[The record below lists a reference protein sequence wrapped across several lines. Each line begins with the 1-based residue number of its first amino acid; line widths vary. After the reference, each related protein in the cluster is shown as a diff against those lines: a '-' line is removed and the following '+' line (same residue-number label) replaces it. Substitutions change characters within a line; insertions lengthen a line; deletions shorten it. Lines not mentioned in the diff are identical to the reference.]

1 MKKKLLPICA
11 MALLTVGYSS
21 VASASTGTLTK
32 EEAAQVQSDVA
43 KKEAAIQE
51 QQKNDVEKKQAAQ
64 VQEKSDMAKKEEAI
78 KAEKKSEEEKKR
90 IAQEQLKSDMAKKEV
105 AIKDGQKNDA
115 VKKEVAKP
123 VVQGEKLPNTASNN
137 VAMMAL
143 SACLVGIGTLFG
155 LNRRNKV
162 KA

>member
-21 VASASTGTLTK
+21 VASADTGTVTK
-32 EEAAQVQSDVA
+32 EETAQMQQDKA
-43 KKEAAIQE
+43 KKEEAIKI
-51 QQKNDVEKKQAAQ
+51 QQKSDEEKKQAVQA
-64 VQEKSDMAKKEEAI
+64 QEKSDMAKKEEAI
-78 KAEKKSEEEKKR
+78 KVQEKNNE
-90 IAQEQLKSDMAKKEV
+90 AKKDAMVKVGPNGEMQ
-105 AIKDGQKNDA
+105 IK
-115 VKKEVAKP
+115 EI
-123 VVQGEKLPNTASNN
+123 VQGEKLPNTASNN

>member
-32 EEAAQVQSDVA
+32 EEAAQLQQDIA
-43 KKEAAIQE
+43 KKEAAIQA
-51 QQKNDVEKKQAAQ
+51 QQKNDTEKKQAAQAQEKNEVAKKQAAQAQEKNDIAKKQAAQ
-64 VQEKSDMAKKEEAI
+64 VQEKSNMAKEVVAPQVKEKEAI
-78 KAEKKSEEEKKR
+78 
-90 IAQEQLKSDMAKKEV
+90 AKK
-105 AIKDGQKNDA
+105 A
-115 VKKEVAKP
+115 
-123 VVQGEKLPNTASNN
+123 GEKLPNTASNN

-155 LNRRNKV
+155 LKRRNKV
-162 KA
+162 KV

>member
-21 VASASTGTLTK
+21 VASADIGTVTK
-32 EEAAQVQSDVA
+32 EEATQL
-43 KKEAAIQE
+43 
-51 QQKNDVEKKQAAQ
+51 QQDK
-64 VQEKSDMAKKEEAI
+64 
-78 KAEKKSEEEKKR
+78 
-90 IAQEQLKSDMAKKEV
+90 AKKEV
-105 AIKDGQKNDA
+105 
-115 VKKEVAKP
+115 EKP

-137 VAMMAL
+137 EAMRAL

-155 LNRRNKV
+155 LKRRNKV

>member
-21 VASASTGTLTK
+21 VASADTGTVTK
-32 EEAAQVQSDVA
+32 EEAAQMQQDKA
-43 KKEAAIQE
+43 KKEEAIKI
-51 QQKNDVEKKQAAQ
+51 QQKSDAEKKQVAQ
-64 VQEKSDMAKKEEAI
+64 VQEKSDMAKKEAAI
-78 KAEKKSEEEKKR
+78 K
-90 IAQEQLKSDMAKKEV
+90 EQ
-105 AIKDGQKNDA
+105 QKNAA

-123 VVQGEKLPNTASNN
+123 AVQGEKLPNTASNN

-155 LNRRNKV
+155 LNRHNKV

>member
-32 EEAAQVQSDVA
+32 EESAQMQQEKEALA
-43 KKEAAIQE
+43 KKEAAI
-51 QQKNDVEKKQAAQ
+51 
-64 VQEKSDMAKKEEAI
+64 
-78 KAEKKSEEEKKR
+78 KA
-90 IAQEQLKSDMAKKEV
+90 
-105 AIKDGQKNDA
+105 GQKNDA
-115 VKKEVAKP
+115 AKQEVAKQA
-123 VVQGEKLPNTASNN
+123 VQGEKLPNTASNN

-143 SACLVGIGTLFG
+143 SACLVAIGTLFG
-155 LNRRNKV
+155 LNRRNKI

>member
-11 MALLTVGYSS
+11 IALLTVGYSS
-21 VASASTGTLTK
+21 VASADTGTVTK
-32 EEAAQVQSDVA
+32 EDAAQVQQD
-43 KKEAAIQE
+43 K
-51 QQKNDVEKKQAAQ
+51 
-64 VQEKSDMAKKEEAI
+64 AKKEEAI
-78 KAEKKSEEEKKR
+78 KIQQKGEEEKKRIAQEQQKGEEEKKR
-90 IAQEQLKSDMAKKEV
+90 IAQEQLKNDKAKKEAAQV
-105 AIKDGQKNDA
+105 QQKNTA
-115 VKKEVAKP
+115 TKKEVAKP

-155 LNRRNKV
+155 LKRRNKV

>member
-21 VASASTGTLTK
+21 VASADTGTVTK
-32 EEAAQVQSDVA
+32 EEATQLQQDKA
-43 KKEAAIQE
+43 KKEAAIKE
-51 QQKNDVEKKQAAQ
+51 QQKNDVAKKQAAQ

-78 KAEKKSEEEKKR
+78 KAE
-90 IAQEQLKSDMAKKEV
+90 
-105 AIKDGQKNDA
+105 QKNA
-115 VKKEVAKP
+115 IAKKEVAKP

-137 VAMMAL
+137 VAMMGL
-143 SACLVGIGTLFG
+143 SGSLIAIGTLFG
-155 LNRRNKV
+155 WNRRNKV

>member
-21 VASASTGTLTK
+21 VASADTGTVTK
-32 EEAAQVQSDVA
+32 EEAAQMQQDKA
-43 KKEAAIQE
+43 KKEAAIKE
-51 QQKNDVEKKQAAQ
+51 QQ
-64 VQEKSDMAKKEEAI
+64 
-78 KAEKKSEEEKKR
+78 KSEEEKKR
-90 IAQEQLKSDMAKKEV
+90 LAQEQLKNDMAKKEA
-105 AIKDGQKNDA
+105 AIKAEQKNEVA
-115 VKKEVAKP
+115 KKEEAKP

-143 SACLVGIGTLFG
+143 SACLVGVGTLFG
-155 LNRRNKV
+155 LKRRNKV

>member
-11 MALLTVGYSS
+11 MALLAVGYSS
-21 VASASTGTLTK
+21 VASADTGTVTK
-32 EEAAQVQSDVA
+32 EDAAQVQQD
-43 KKEAAIQE
+43 K
-51 QQKNDVEKKQAAQ
+51 
-64 VQEKSDMAKKEEAI
+64 AKKEEAI
-78 KAEKKSEEEKKR
+78 KIQQKGEEEKKR
-90 IAQEQLKSDMAKKEV
+90 IAQEQLKNDKAKKEAAQV
-105 AIKDGQKNDA
+105 QQKNTA
-115 VKKEVAKP
+115 TKKEVAKP

-143 SACLVGIGTLFG
+143 SACLVGLGTLFG

>member
-1 MKKKLLPICA
+1 RI
-11 MALLTVGYSS
+11 
-21 VASASTGTLTK
+21 
-32 EEAAQVQSDVA
+32 AQEQLKNDKA
-43 KKEAAIQE
+43 KKEAAIKE
-51 QQKNDVEKKQAAQ
+51 QQ
-64 VQEKSDMAKKEEAI
+64 
-78 KAEKKSEEEKKR
+78 KSEEEKKR
-90 IAQEQLKSDMAKKEV
+90 IAQEQLKNDMA
-105 AIKDGQKNDA
+105 
-115 VKKEVAKP
+115 KKEVAKP